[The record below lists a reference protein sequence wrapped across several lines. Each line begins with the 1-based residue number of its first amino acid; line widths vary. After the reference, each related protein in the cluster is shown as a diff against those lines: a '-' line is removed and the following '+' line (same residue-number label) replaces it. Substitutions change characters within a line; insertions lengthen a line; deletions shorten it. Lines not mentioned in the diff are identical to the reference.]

1 MHRIIFVAHIN
12 PILEVSIMKLRT
24 MWCFKRKKKKKK
36 KLGDKGGTTPLLEGL
51 AEPILPKNMRPPP
64 FIAEGWSSG
73 HPT

>member
-1 MHRIIFVAHIN
+1 MHRIIFVALIN

-51 AEPILPKNMRPPP
+51 AEPILP
-64 FIAEGWSSG
+64 
-73 HPT
+73 

>member
-36 KLGDKGGTTPLLEGL
+36 LGDKGGTTPLLEGL
-51 AEPILPKNMRPPP
+51 AEPILP
-64 FIAEGWSSG
+64 
-73 HPT
+73 